1 MATKNNWSTARTLQ
15 KLQSIIDAE
24 IGLRSFQLARYLN
37 DVTVDLEY
45 FNEYSD
51 QVWNFR
57 YWNVQD
63 ADLAVSPKINVI
75 KSVIDTL
82 VSKLASQKVRPY
94 FNPVNGLYETRKI
107 VKQAQQFFDIIYDTE
122 HISNKMSLAYRNAC
136 IFGSGYVFF
145 NTWTKEIEVPGTW
158 QVGIANTEKGYGT
171 PTKLLVEYKNMPVTM
186 LSKYGITKQYGL
198 DYVRL
203 QLLFDTVEHKCFIYV
218 ENAKEKEAPY
228 RADIIPIV
236 SLYHTRPVFGTRTT
250 SIVDELN
257 GIQANIDIINAKIS
271 AAGQLTPANTTFVEA
286 GSSLTTADIS
296 NKTGNAYLVKMGP
309 NHNQLPVVNVTPAPF
324 DPMWSTLLDT
334 YVQKAYEIVGISQLS
349 AQSQKPSGLDSGVA
363 LSTMEDIESDR
374 FQTQV
379 DNYVHAFV
387 DLANLIIEVMDDGPI
402 LPKSIDTADYTWD
415 DIRKQKDLFKVQF
428 SAASALSKD
437 PATKIQQILQL
448 TQIGLITTDK
458 VALYLDSPDLEDAYR
473 GAAAVQ
479 DAIDA
484 TISNAIE
491 KGIYEIPEYVGY
503 QQLLT
508 QIIIEEN
515 KLWSVQDSES
525 LVKLEKLKTNLLE
538 KMNEEGFADLSN
550 QPPTEQ
556 LTTEEG
562 LSSGAA
568 TDITGA
574 GAQAASYEFP
584 NNAAEEAQANPI
596 EAATP
601 VLGENN
607 EGTIPSNQAV

>member
-1 MATKNNWSTARTLQ
+1 MTTKNNWPTVRTLR

-82 VSKLASQKVRPY
+82 VSKLANQKVRP
-94 FNPVNGLYETRKI
+94 FPNPVNGLYETSKV
-107 VKQAQQFFDIIYDTE
+107 VKQLRQFLDIIYDNQ
-122 HISNKMSLAYRNAC
+122 HVANKMSLAYRNAC
-136 IFGSGYVFF
+136 IFGIGYIFY

-158 QVGIANTEKGYGT
+158 QIGIANTEKGYGT
-171 PTKLLVEYKNMPVTM
+171 PTKLLVEYKNMPVTL
-186 LSKYGITKQYGL
+186 LSKYGITKQYSS
-198 DYVRL
+198 DYVRV
-203 QLLFDTVEHKCFIYV
+203 QLLYDTLEHKSYIYV
-218 ENAKEKEAPY
+218 ENAKEKEASY
-228 RADIIPIV
+228 KADIIPV
-236 SLYHTRPVFGTRTT
+236 VCLYHTRPVFGTRTT

-296 NKTGNAYLVKMGP
+296 NKTGNAYMVKMGP

-324 DPMWSTLLDT
+324 DPMWSTLLES
-334 YVQKAYEIVGISQLS
+334 YIQKAYEIVGVSPLS
-349 AQSQKPSGLDSGVA
+349 AQSQKPTGLDSGAA

-387 DLANLIIEVMDDGPI
+387 DLANLLIDVMEDGPI

-415 DIRKQKDLFKVQF
+415 NIRKQRDLFKIQF

-437 PATKIQQILQL
+437 PATKIQQIMQL

-458 VALYLDSPDLEDAYR
+458 VAMYLDSPDLEDAYR
-473 GAAAVQ
+473 GASAVQ
-479 DAIDA
+479 DAIDF
-484 TISNAIE
+484 TINNAIE
-491 KGIYEIPEYVGY
+491 QGIYEIPDYVGY

-515 KLWSVQDSES
+515 KLWSVQDTES
-525 LVKLEKLKTNLLE
+525 LVKLEKLKTNLLD

-550 QPPTEQ
+550 QPVSEETV
-556 LTTEEG
+556 TEEG
-562 LSSGAA
+562 LASGAT

-574 GAQAASYEFP
+574 GAQAQAYDFP
-584 NNAAEEAQANPI
+584 SNAAEEAQANPI
-596 EAATP
+596 EPQQP
-601 VLGENN
+601 VLGEEN
-607 EGTIPSNQAV
+607 GVIQSDKAI